1 LTLVW
6 GALAL
11 GAIYAIVA
19 VGYNIVYISSKTF
32 NFAQAQLMMLG
43 AFVAYSGL
51 VSWHLPWLVVLV
63 VAGVIVAAVAAVEE
77 RLAVRPVRDSHN
89 ILVTTLGASIFLD
102 GAAQLIWG
110 TQPLTVPFVGGNQAT
125 TVAGGRVYPVEIALI
140 VVAVLLVAAI
150 MLFARRTKYGRA
162 LLAIAE
168 DREAAELR
176 GINVRA
182 LAFAAFAASGLLA
195 GMVGL
200 FVGPV
205 TFAVSTLGASLALKG
220 FVALAIGGFGSFPGA
235 LVGGL
240 VVGLVEIWS
249 ARLLGG
255 DFVHLGVFV
264 LLLLVLM
271 LRPAGLFVRARE
283 RQV

>member
-1 LTLVW
+1 VTLVW

-19 VGYNIVYISSKTF
+19 IGYNVVFISSKTF
-32 NFAQAQLMMLG
+32 NFAQAQLMMVG

-51 VSWHLPWLVVLV
+51 VSWNLPWLVVLLIAGAIVAV
-63 VAGVIVAAVAAVEE
+63 VAGIEE
-77 RLAVRPVRDSHN
+77 RVAIRPVRDPHN
-89 ILVTTLGASIFLD
+89 ILVTTLGVSILLD

-110 TQPLTVPFVGGNQAT
+110 TEPLTVPFIGGSKAV
-125 TVAGGRVYPVEIALI
+125 TVIGGRVYPVELALIALAI
-140 VVAVLLVAAI
+140 VLVVGIELLS
-150 MLFARRTKYGRA
+150 RRTKYGMA

-168 DREAAELR
+168 DREASELR

-182 LAFAAFAASGLLA
+182 LALAAFVASGLL
-195 GMVGL
+195 GGFVGL
-200 FVGPV
+200 FVGPE

-249 ARLLGG
+249 ARFLGG
-255 DFVHLGVFV
+255 DYVHLMIFG
-264 LLLLVLM
+264 LLVLVLM
-271 LRPAGLFVRARE
+271 VRPAGLFVRAKE
-283 RQV
+283 RSV

>member
-1 LTLVW
+1 MTLVW

-32 NFAQAQLMMLG
+32 NFAQAQLMMVG

-51 VSWHLPWLVVLV
+51 VSWHLPWLVVLLI
-63 VAGVIVAAVAAVEE
+63 AGVIVAAIAAIEE

-89 ILVTTLGASIFLD
+89 ILVTTLGAAIFLD

-110 TQPLTVPFVGGNQAT
+110 TQPLTVPFVGGNRAT
-125 TVAGGRVYPVEIALI
+125 TFVGGRVYPVELALI
-140 VVAVLLVAAI
+140 VVAVLLVVGI
-150 MLFARRTKYGRA
+150 VVFARWTKYGRA

-235 LVGGL
+235 LVGGM

-249 ARLLGG
+249 ARLFGG
-255 DFVHLGVFV
+255 DYVHLGIFV